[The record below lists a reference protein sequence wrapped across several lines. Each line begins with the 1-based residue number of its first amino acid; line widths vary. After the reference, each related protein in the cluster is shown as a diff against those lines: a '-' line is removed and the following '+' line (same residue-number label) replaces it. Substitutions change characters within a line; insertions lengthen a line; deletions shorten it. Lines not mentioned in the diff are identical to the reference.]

1 MRMPTAII
9 LFVCSVLLLSCRD
22 KPMESG
28 ELYEMYRSSVVLIQN
43 SYYFK
48 TTLDNGF
55 EFYYTFDDHEPVF
68 HDTEEEAIENAGTF
82 YGTGFFISS
91 EGEVVT
97 NRHVVYPEIE
107 TRLMDKKINEYFNMI
122 RDNIRAKI
130 VETENEKGKLAE
142 FYNTYSDDLN
152 FDSKIELRDAYTKK
166 ENEIL
171 EMNTDLKDLEFNSD
185 QTSTELKTIFLGIAY
200 DDTHVT
206 SSEDFSECVALKK
219 SAVEDV
225 DLALIQL
232 KNKTTPEHVRRV
244 ISLEES
250 NKHPL
255 KLNDQ
260 VYMIGFNHGISLAKT
275 NNGIKSQ
282 FTQGQV
288 TQDPDSYRILYSIP
302 TLPGSSGSPV
312 INQWG
317 QLVAVNFAKVYDS
330 QSFSFGIP
338 VAALKNFCNVENI
351 ASPTK
356 VFGFKPPKP
365 SPGQTPKPSPDEPPK
380 PSSDQT
386 VSKEMPKEIDFSNQI
401 RRFIEAEDKR
411 DFDLIY
417 SFFSPSMSK
426 YYDIQN
432 PTYTK
437 LKEKYEYVWGITS
450 YASNDIQQIVKINDY
465 VYDMKTSY
473 SYFHNRK
480 QENFQVESTVRF
492 MFNEEGKLIELYSQK

>member
-1 MRMPTAII
+1 MRIHRAVI
-9 LFVCSVLLLSCRD
+9 LFVCFSLLLSCRD
-22 KPMESG
+22 MPKKAE
-28 ELYEMYRSSVVLIQN
+28 ELYDMYRSSVVLIQN

-55 EFYYTFDDHEPVF
+55 EFYYTLEDQEPVF
-68 HDTEEEAIENAGTF
+68 HDTEEEAIENAGIV
-82 YGTGFFISS
+82 YGTGFFVSS
-91 EGEVVT
+91 TGEIVT
-97 NRHVVYPEIE
+97 NRHVVFPEFE
-107 TRLMDKKINEYFNMI
+107 TRQIDIGINEYFNMLK
-122 RDNIRAKI
+122 DKIRAKI

-142 FYNTYSDDLN
+142 YYTTYYDNLD
-152 FDSKIELRDAYTKK
+152 FDSKIELRDAYTEK

-171 EMNTDLKDLEFNSD
+171 EMNTDLNALNFNAD

-206 SSEDFSECVALKK
+206 SSEDFTECVPLKK
-219 SAVEDV
+219 SAIEDV

-232 KNKTTPEHVRRV
+232 KDKTTPQHVRNV
-244 ISLEES
+244 LSLEETR
-250 NKHPL
+250 KHPL

-260 VYMIGFNHGISLAKT
+260 IFMIGFNHGISLAKT

-338 VAALKNFCNVENI
+338 VAALRSFYADENI
-351 ASPTK
+351 ASPTQTIAA
-356 VFGFKPPKP
+356 PSPKP
-365 SPGQTPKPSPDEPPK
+365 APE
-380 PSSDQT
+380 QT
-386 VSKEMPKEIDFSNQI
+386 VVKETPREIDFSNQV
-401 RRFIEAEDKR
+401 RRFIEAEDSR
-411 DFDLIY
+411 DFDEIY
-417 SFFSPSMSK
+417 SYFSPSMSR
-426 YYDIQN
+426 YYDLQN
-432 PTYTK
+432 PTYSK
-437 LKEKYEYVWGITS
+437 LKEKYEYIWGITS
-450 YASNDIQQIVKINDY
+450 NASNDIQQIVKINDY
-465 VYDMKTSY
+465 VYDAKTRY
-473 SYFHNRK
+473 SYYHNRK

-492 MFNEEGKLIELYSQK
+492 MFDKEGKLIELYSQK

>member
-1 MRMPTAII
+1 MKLTSVIVP
-9 LFVCSVLLLSCRD
+9 FVCSGLLLSCRD
-22 KPMESG
+22 MPKKAE
-28 ELYEMYRSSVVLIQN
+28 ELYDMYRSSVVLIQN

-55 EFYYTFDDHEPVF
+55 EFYYTFDDNEPEF
-68 HDTEEEAIENAGTF
+68 YDTEEEAIEKAGTA

-91 EGEVVT
+91 QGEIVT
-97 NRHVVYPEIE
+97 NRHVIYPEIE
-107 TRLMDKKINEYFNMI
+107 TSLFDKKINEYFNMI
-122 RDNIRAKI
+122 RNNIRAKI

-142 FYNTYSDDLN
+142 FYNTYSDNMDY
-152 FDSKIELRDAYTKK
+152 DSKIEVRDAYAKK

-171 EMNTDLKDLEFNSD
+171 EMNTQLSELDFNPD
-185 QTSTELKTIFLGIAY
+185 QTNTELKTIFLGIAY

-206 SSEDFSECVALKK
+206 SLEDFNECVPIKK
-219 SAVEDV
+219 SASEDV

-232 KNKTTPEHVRRV
+232 KNKTTPEHVRNV
-244 ISLEES
+244 LSLEETR
-250 NKHPL
+250 KHPL

-260 VYMIGFNHGISLAKT
+260 IFMIGFNHGISLAKT

-288 TQDPDSYRILYSIP
+288 TQEPDSYRILYSIP

-338 VAALKNFCNVENI
+338 VAALRSFYADENI
-351 ASPTK
+351 ASPIQTIAA
-356 VFGFKPPKP
+356 PSPKP
-365 SPGQTPKPSPDEPPK
+365 APE
-380 PSSDQT
+380 QT
-386 VSKEMPKEIDFSNQI
+386 VVKEVPKEIDFSNQV
-401 RRFIEAEDKR
+401 RRFIEAEDSR
-411 DFDLIY
+411 DFDEIY
-417 SFFSPSMSK
+417 SYFSPSMSR
-426 YYDIQN
+426 YYDVQN

-437 LKEKYEYVWGITS
+437 LKEKYEFIWSITS
-450 YASNDIQQIVKINDY
+450 NASNEIQQIVKINDY
-465 VYDMKTSY
+465 VYDAKTRY
-473 SYFHNRK
+473 SYYHNRK

-492 MFNEEGKLIELYSQK
+492 MFDKEGKLIELYSQK